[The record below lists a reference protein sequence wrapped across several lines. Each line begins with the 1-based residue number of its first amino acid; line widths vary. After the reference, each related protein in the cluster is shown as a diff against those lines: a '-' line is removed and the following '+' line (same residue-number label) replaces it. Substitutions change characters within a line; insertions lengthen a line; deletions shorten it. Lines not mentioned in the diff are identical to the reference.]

1 MSNYILAGSKDDI
14 YGNLDRLGMDRR
26 FSILVFLHISQS
38 KSYLHCVLLKSYKKS
53 VTSFYRATLVGSLM
67 GLYAMLIIVLG
78 LVLSLSFFLSEADR
92 QSAVYLS
99 VCKIENKININYTQ
113 L

>member
-1 MSNYILAGSKDDI
+1 
-14 YGNLDRLGMDRR
+14 
-26 FSILVFLHISQS
+26 
-38 KSYLHCVLLKSYKKS
+38 
-53 VTSFYRATLVGSLM
+53 M

-78 LVLSLSFFLSEADR
+78 LVLPLSFFLSEADR